1 MKKDV
6 NKMNKIKI
14 IKLENWVYHNTN
26 YTEEELK
33 EMVKE
38 LLSEYKKEKDYSDY
52 RKIFGR

>member
-1 MKKDV
+1 MELSKV
-6 NKMNKIKI
+6 KI

-52 RKIFGR
+52 RKIFRR